1 MQDLHTRKKRVRF
14 LSNVEALRKPSRMI
28 SDVHAI
34 SANIHNYRNS
44 TWSKKFLRFLHSP
57 NNCLCRYCFTL
68 KSLHRRHHCGL
79 SGFVGAGLW
88 WSVAAS
94 SSLRPVPSAR
104 CSHAKVR
111 RNSETAKRFH
121 AFCAKKGTGG
131 VPPCLLMT
139 QMTPLLLR
147 GNLLVS
153 QFLLCPV

>member
-1 MQDLHTRKKRVRF
+1 
-14 LSNVEALRKPSRMI
+14 MI

-131 VPPCLLMT
+131 VPPVPFDDSDDSSTSKRQSTCFAVSTLSSLS
-139 QMTPLLLR
+139 PAVRLR
-147 GNLLVS
+147 HSSSPSGRTGTA
-153 QFLLCPV
+153 